1 MSSPLFKTDILFIQR
16 MLSCAGLYKDELD
29 GNFGPKTQKAED
41 DFEITFITYA
51 KRYGAFDTRT
61 EGVIATLLPKAQVAA
76 RQFMTLASKAPFQV
90 KLLSGTRTYA
100 EQNALF
106 AKRPVV
112 TKARGGQSNHNFGI
126 AWDVGIFVDGQYYTG
141 KNKKETQAYIDLSKI
156 IMPTMSKTIEWG
168 GNWKSIVDMPHYG
181 LLTGKSVAQVRALFE
196 AGKPYV

>member
-1 MSSPLFKTDILFIQR
+1 MSSPLFKADIRFMQR
-16 MLSCAGLYKDELD
+16 MLACSGLYKSDLD
-29 GNFGPKTQKAED
+29 GDYGPLTQKAED
-41 DFEITFITYA
+41 DFDKLTQQLAGKFGTFDARSESI
-51 KRYGAFDTRT
+51 
-61 EGVIATLLPKAQVAA
+61 IASLIPKAQVAA
-76 RQFMTLASKAPFQV
+76 RQFLKLAAKAPFQV

-141 KNKKETQAYIDLSKI
+141 KNKKETQAYVDLSKI

-181 LLTGKSVAQVRALFE
+181 LLTGKSISEVRALFE

>member
-1 MSSPLFKTDILFIQR
+1 MSSPLFKADILFMQR
-16 MLSCAGLYKDELD
+16 ILACSGLYKANLD
-29 GNFGPKTQKAED
+29 GNYGPLTQKAED
-41 DFEITFITYA
+41 
-51 KRYGAFDTRT
+51 AFDKLTKANADKYGTFDARS
-61 EGVIATLLPKAQVAA
+61 ENIIASLLPKAQIAA
-76 RQFMTLASKAPFQV
+76 RQFLKLSAKAPFQV

-126 AWDVGIFVDGQYYTG
+126 AWDVGIFVEGQYYTG
-141 KNKKETQAYIDLSKI
+141 KNKKETQAYVDLSKI
-156 IMPTMSKTIEWG
+156 IMPIMSKTIEWG

-181 LLTGKSVAQVRALFE
+181 LLTGKSISEVRALFE

>member
-16 MLSCAGLYKDELD
+16 MLSCAGLYTDKLD
-29 GNFGPKTQKAED
+29 GSFGKNTQKAED
-41 DFEITFITYA
+41 DFDLIFVSNA
-51 KRYGAFDTRT
+51 KKFGAFDTRT

-76 RQFMTLASKAPFQV
+76 RQFMQLASNAPFQV

-100 EQNALF
+100 EQNVLF

-126 AWDVGIFVDGQYYTG
+126 AWDVGIFVDGNYYEG
-141 KNKKETQAYIDLSKI
+141 KNKKETQAYVDLSKI
-156 IMPTMSKTIEWG
+156 IMPTLGKIIEWG

-181 LLTGKSVAQVRALFE
+181 LLTNKSISNVRALFE